1 MKVFISPS
9 LMCMDLTKFKE
20 QIEFLDHKVAYF
32 HIDIMDGHYVPNL
45 TLSPFFVSQVKKL
58 ATKPLDCHL
67 MVTNPE
73 NYIDDLAK
81 AGCDMITL
89 HVETISGQA
98 FRLIEKIRHLEMKV
112 GIIFN
117 PETPIE
123 KAKYYLPK
131 ADKVTILT
139 VDPGFAGQSFIP
151 EMLEKVAELKLFRE
165 THKLNYEI
173 EIDGSCNPKTYE
185 MLIKAGADVL
195 IVGSSGLFNNSDNI
209 VEAWDM
215 LEKEIE
221 RILSKGML

>member
-1 MKVFISPS
+1 
-9 LMCMDLTKFKE
+9 
-20 QIEFLDHKVAYF
+20 
-32 HIDIMDGHYVPNL
+32 
-45 TLSPFFVSQVKKL
+45 
-58 ATKPLDCHL
+58 
-67 MVTNPE
+67 
-73 NYIDDLAK
+73 
-81 AGCDMITL
+81 
-89 HVETISGQA
+89 
-98 FRLIEKIRHLEMKV
+98 MKV

-123 KAKYYLPK
+123 KAKYYLSK

-165 THKLNYEI
+165 THQLNYEI